1 MLRQF
6 VLCTA
11 SWISGTYTRTPFSGS
26 PPHLGRRRAWR
37 RVARAAQW
45 GGFSFVG
52 CCTSLQGRACVGRS
66 LPVRPALPFPCR
78 CPRVCPAHPR
88 LPSCFVNKIVSTNF
102 VQIAH
107 IYVLTH
113 GTFLLF
119 LTWLYSVWICVHK
132 YNGILLN
139 YESNEIGSFVET
151 WTNLKPVFWLTLCE
165 IFALICHNQ
174 LTFAK

>member
-1 MLRQF
+1 MAADKAVRQPQSQCSSWFNFYRSVVALRRR
-6 VLCTA
+6 VSLCCVQRA
-11 SWISGTYTRTPFSGS
+11 ESAVRTRVSPFSGS

-52 CCTSLQGRACVGRS
+52 CCTSLQGRACVGGS

-119 LTWLYSVWICVHK
+119 LTWLYSV
-132 YNGILLN
+132 
-139 YESNEIGSFVET
+139 
-151 WTNLKPVFWLTLCE
+151 
-165 IFALICHNQ
+165 
-174 LTFAK
+174 